1 MLVGVR
7 RVCQCIL
14 VLFSDGLKESRE
26 DKLLQ
31 GIQWYFMIFFVWKV
45 EYLKYFGI
53 LSFVFIRDF
62 FKYIDIGILFFKSID
77 ENNIK
82 YS

>member
-1 MLVGVR
+1 
-7 RVCQCIL
+7 
-14 VLFSDGLKESRE
+14 
-26 DKLLQ
+26 
-31 GIQWYFMIFFVWKV
+31 MIFFVWKV